1 MNEYSLVRR
10 NGSGLWKGNKKLLGC
25 PEKEASR
32 NEDMLGLCVLS
43 IALVQKNN
51 YMNRRVIEMKAVQ
64 EKDAYK
70 KHDHDEHDHSNEH
83 EHDHSHEPGHN
94 HEHEHGKAP
103 IIFYFIGLALFLIA
117 TFLGNENEVL
127 INILFSLASLTA
139 GYHVVVL
146 EGIGETI
153 ENTKRQKRF
162 TPNSHVLT
170 GLAALGASFLGNFGE
185 GTLLIL
191 IFSGAHFLEEYAE
204 GRSKREITKLLEM
217 NPTTAR
223 RIMPDGKTEIVDVS
237 ALKVG
242 DRLQVLNGD
251 QVPID
256 GLILSGN
263 TAIDESAINGES
275 IPKEKAEGDMVF
287 GSTINGTGTFTMQVT
302 KENKDTVFAKIL
314 QLVSQNQ
321 SNQTR
326 AASIIQRLE
335 PRYVNFVLLV
345 IPLVVVLAPLLFD
358 WTWPQSVYRGLVLLV
373 AASPCA
379 LAAATVSVTL
389 SATSNLAKKG
399 VLSKGS
405 SYLSQLA
412 NIKAIAFDKTGTL
425 TRGKPKVTNYYFAD
439 SVNEEELVDV
449 IVALEKESN
458 HPLASAILEKFEA
471 KNKLAIAVTNQIG
484 KGLTGDYQ
492 GKSYRI
498 GKPTSFTDVDDTF
511 AQRNA
516 EWASHGQTVVYV
528 AENEKV
534 IGLIALMDV
543 PSEHAGTTIDYF
555 KKQGIHTTL
564 ITGDSEMTGKA
575 VAEQLGVD
583 EVIANVMPEDKSRII
598 DEQKAKHGL
607 VAMVGDGVNDAP
619 ALVNA
624 DIGIA
629 MGDGTDVAVDVSD
642 LVLMQSNLAKLV
654 QAHRVSKK
662 MNKVVWQNIYFSM
675 AVVVFLVTV
684 SLLGLTDIA
693 ISVIVHEGSTIVVIL
708 NGLRLL
714 RAT

>member
-1 MNEYSLVRR
+1 
-10 NGSGLWKGNKKLLGC
+10 
-25 PEKEASR
+25 
-32 NEDMLGLCVLS
+32 MLGLCVLS

-191 IFSGAHFLEEYAE
+191 IFSGAHVLEEYAE